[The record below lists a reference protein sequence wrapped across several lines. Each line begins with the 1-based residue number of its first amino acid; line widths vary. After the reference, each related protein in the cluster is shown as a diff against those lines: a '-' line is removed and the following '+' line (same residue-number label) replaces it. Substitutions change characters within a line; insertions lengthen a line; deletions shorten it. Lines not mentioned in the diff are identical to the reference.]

1 MQGLPTRVNLTP
13 VKFNLLSSLL
23 LSSSS
28 SSQSSLPAFSFSLA
42 SFLLD
47 LVRIVLTL
55 SAVLF
60 FVLYFRGGGVDFP
73 LLPLSLFL
81 LSVFSSSSSRS
92 SRSSSSASSLTPARV
107 FVLNTISIRRR
118 VLIIASKPNQLD
130 TQFVPRLI
138 EPLCS
143 ERYLTVTQLGI

>member
-55 SAVLF
+55 SVLF

>member
-28 SSQSSLPAFSFSLA
+28 SPQPPFPLLPSSSTSSGLQ
-42 SFLLD
+42 
-47 LVRIVLTL
+47 LVVLTL

-60 FVLYFRGGGVDFP
+60 FALYFRGEGLVSP
-73 LLPLSLFL
+73 LAPPLSFSL
-81 LSVFSSSSSRS
+81 LSVFFFFFSFL
-92 SRSSSSASSLTPARV
+92 SRSSSSASPLTPTGA

-118 VLIIASKPNQLD
+118 ILIIASKPNQLD

-143 ERYLTVTQLGI
+143 ERYLTVTQLAI